1 MKREL
6 VTFLIVGSLTVL
18 IDFLGYRGLVWSG
31 LYSINEAKT
40 VGFLT
45 GTLFAYY
52 ANRFWTFGQTKH
64 ATGSWWRFV
73 VLYAATLGVNVG
85 GNSIVLTAMSS
96 SKLAIPIAFVLAT
109 GLSATLNF
117 VGMKLFVF
125 KVNHAKVMP

>member
-1 MKREL
+1 
-6 VTFLIVGSLTVL
+6 
-18 IDFLGYRGLVWSG
+18 
-31 LYSINEAKT
+31 
-40 VGFLT
+40 
-45 GTLFAYY
+45 
-52 ANRFWTFGQTKH
+52 
-64 ATGSWWRFV
+64 
-73 VLYAATLGVNVG
+73 VG